1 MDSVI
6 FVVRNVVMDASDD
19 TVTPDAWIS
28 VRKYTRHRSNPH
40 QETQIFSDPFDLRVM
55 GDPTLRVGS
64 PNQGAQRS
72 GVLPA
77 GQDVRSIELFCEA

>member
-28 VRKYTRHRSNPH
+28 VKKYTRHRSNPH
-40 QETQIFSDPFDLRVM
+40 QETQIFSDPFDLRVKYKAKNVRCS
-55 GDPTLRVGS
+55 LS
-64 PNQGAQRS
+64 A
-72 GVLPA
+72 PA
-77 GQDVRSIELFCEA
+77 P

>member
-40 QETQIFSDPFDLRVM
+40 QETQIFSDSFDLRVK
-55 GDPTLRVGS
+55 
-64 PNQGAQRS
+64 
-72 GVLPA
+72 
-77 GQDVRSIELFCEA
+77 